1 MELNYFSSSSSN
13 IPFIIIFLSLS
24 TIAFSFLLST
34 IGKLINK
41 KPLPPGPWKLPII
54 GSLHHL
60 IGELPH
66 RSLTRLSR
74 KYGPLMHLQLGEV
87 PAIVVSSPEMAKA
100 VTKTHDLAFSNRPRL
115 MALDLVFYKC
125 TDIAFAPYGDYW
137 REMRRICILELLTA
151 KMVKSFGSI
160 RQDELRKLVSSV
172 TVSSSLSSSLSVVNV
187 MKKVMW
193 FNSSMTCRAAFGRIK
208 LSSRDKEK
216 LIAKVTEVLSY
227 AGGFD
232 VADLFPSRKWI
243 PYVCGSRS
251 RLLTLHRGLDKIY
264 ESMIEEHEENTTCR
278 SNEEEEEDI
287 VDVLLRV
294 GQVGEHRLT
303 RDNIKAVINDLFS
316 AGSETTAT
324 TATWAMSELM
334 RNRCV
339 MDKAQEEVR
348 STINGGKTT
357 AATSFDDDEV
367 EKLTYLKLVIRETL
381 RLHPPIPLLLPRESS
396 EEIVIGGFTIPPKT
410 RAIVNAWAIGR
421 DPEVWED
428 PEAFWPERF
437 MNNNSSAAAVE
448 ADVHGNH
455 YELLPFGAGRRVCPG
470 VRFGL
475 ANVTHSL
482 AALLYHFD
490 WELPP
495 GVTTENFDM
504 SETMGLKATRKK
516 DLCLVARPYTHS
528 SLQHLIE

>member
-1 MELNYFSSSSSN
+1 MLGKMELKFWSSSSN
-13 IPFIIIFLSLS
+13 IPYINNLPIIFLSLS
-24 TIAFSFLLST
+24 TIAFSFLLSS
-34 IGKLINK
+34 IIAKLTK
-41 KPLPPGPWKLPII
+41 KRPLPPGPWKLPII

-100 VTKTHDLAFSNRPRL
+100 VTKTHDLAFSNRPKL

-160 RQDELRKLVSSV
+160 RQDELRNLVSSV
-172 TVSSSLSSSLSVVNV
+172 TVSSSSSVVNL
-187 MKKVMW
+187 MREVMW
-193 FNSSMTCRAAFGRIK
+193 FNSSMTCRAAFGRMK
-208 LSSRDKEK
+208 LSSRDQEE
-216 LIAKVTEVLSY
+216 LIAKVTEVLTF
-227 AGGFD
+227 AGGFH

-264 ESMIEEHEENTTCR
+264 ESMIKEHEEKTCR
-278 SNEEEEEDI
+278 SNGGGDRGTAPNEEEEDI

-324 TATWAMSELM
+324 SATWAMSELI
-334 RNRCV
+334 RNRRV

-348 STINGGKTT
+348 KTINGGKT
-357 AATSFDDDEV
+357 AVTSFDDDEV

-396 EEIVIGGFTIPPKT
+396 EETVIGGFTIPPKT

-421 DPEVWED
+421 DPKVWED
-428 PEAFWPERF
+428 PETFWPERF
-437 MNNNSSAAAVE
+437 MNESGAA

-455 YELLPFGAGRRVCPG
+455 YELLPFGSGRRVCPG

-475 ANVTHSL
+475 VNVTHSL

-495 GVTTENFDM
+495 GVTIENFDM

-516 DLCLVARPYTHS
+516 DLCLVARPYSHP
-528 SLQHLIE
+528 